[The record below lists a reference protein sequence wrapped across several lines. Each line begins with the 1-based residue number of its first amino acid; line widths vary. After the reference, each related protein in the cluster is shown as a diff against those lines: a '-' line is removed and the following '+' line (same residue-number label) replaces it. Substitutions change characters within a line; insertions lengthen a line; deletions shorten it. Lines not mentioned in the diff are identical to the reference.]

1 MRRTLQPEIL
11 DDLPPDDPRAIRSR
25 RDLQRINVL
34 MGHGGFISRELRGI
48 LRNGRLA
55 TVVELGAGDGTLLL
69 RVARRLGRMVSPVRA
84 ILVDRRPVVSPSTR
98 HDFAAVGWKIESVEA
113 DVLEWVMTNPDAA
126 DVTLANLFLHHFDE
140 HRLSILLRH
149 TSAQTRTFIACEPRR
164 SRIALLGASTLPLI
178 GCNSVTV
185 HDAKVS
191 VRAGFRDNEL
201 SRLWLRNESW
211 RLTERPGGPFTHVF
225 LARHV

>member
-11 DDLPPDDPRAIRSR
+11 DDLSPDDPRAIRSR

-34 MGHGGFISRELRGI
+34 MGHRGFISRQLRGI
-48 LRNGRLA
+48 LRPPA
-55 TVVELGAGDGTLLL
+55 IVVDLGAGDGTLLL
-69 RVARRLGRMVSPVRA
+69 RVARRLGRTAAPVRA
-84 ILVDRRPVVSPSTR
+84 ILVDRRLAVSPSTR
-98 HDFAAVGWKIESVEA
+98 DGFAALGWKMESVEA
-113 DVLEWVMTNPDAA
+113 DVFEWVTRTDPDAA

-164 SRIALLGASTLPLI
+164 SRTALLGAATLPLI
-178 GCNSVTV
+178 GCSSVTV
-185 HDAKVS
+185 HDAKIS

-201 SRLWLRNESW
+201 SRLWLRNEGW
-211 RLTERPGGPFTHVF
+211 RLTERSGGPFTHVF